1 MQAEKTTRL
10 RKLTK
15 AAAITCWL
23 LLVLYWVALRFLGE
37 AWLLSGALLYA
48 PHVLWLL
55 PTGGLLVA
63 LAVVGPRQLLPVQLG
78 AIAFVV
84 FELMG
89 LVTAGPAAQTP
100 GAPRMRVLSVNVA
113 SGRRDVA
120 ALVSEIAA
128 LAPDLV
134 LLQESS
140 EQVNRAVAAGL
151 PGFHTAT
158 STQFFIASRS
168 PLGELFEPP
177 KLALGAAERSPRFI
191 RLSVRSPLGV
201 LDVLVVHPI
210 SPRDALEELRYE
222 RLGAERAEIVTNTAL
237 RRRQVEAIAR
247 VASTSVNPVIIAG
260 DTNLPRHSR
269 IYADLL
275 GDWQDGFST
284 VGRGFG
290 YTFPVG
296 RRFAWMRIDRILAK
310 PPLRFLRFG
319 VGQRGGSDHY
329 LVWAD
334 LERALR

>member
-1 MQAEKTTRL
+1 MQGEKTTRL

-23 LLVLYWVALRFLGE
+23 ALAAYWLGLRFIGE
-37 AWLLSGALLYA
+37 SWVLTGALLYA
-48 PHVLWLL
+48 PHVAWLL
-55 PTGGLLVA
+55 PTGGVLLA
-63 LAVVGPRQLLPVQLG
+63 LAVFGPRQLLPVQLG

-89 LVTAGPAAQTP
+89 LVTAGPATQTP

-113 SGRRDVA
+113 SGRSSIAELTAELA
-120 ALVSEIAA
+120 ALQ
-128 LAPDLV
+128 PDLV
-134 LLQESS
+134 LAQEST
-140 EQVNRAVAAGL
+140 EEVNRALAAAL
-151 PGFHTAT
+151 PGFHTLT

-168 PLGELFEPP
+168 PLGELVEPP
-177 KLALGAAERSPRFI
+177 KLPMQGHERSPRFI
-191 RLSVRSPLGV
+191 KITAQAPLGA

-222 RLGAERAEIVTNTAL
+222 RLGAERSEIVSNTKL
-237 RRRQVEAIAR
+237 RRLQVSAIAELAR
-247 VASTSVNPVIIAG
+247 TSTNPVIIAG
-260 DTNLPRHSR
+260 DTNLPRFSR

-275 GDWQDGFST
+275 GEWLDGFET

-290 YTFPVG
+290 YTFPLG

-319 VGQRGGSDHY
+319 VGESRGSDHY

-334 LERALR
+334 LELAPR